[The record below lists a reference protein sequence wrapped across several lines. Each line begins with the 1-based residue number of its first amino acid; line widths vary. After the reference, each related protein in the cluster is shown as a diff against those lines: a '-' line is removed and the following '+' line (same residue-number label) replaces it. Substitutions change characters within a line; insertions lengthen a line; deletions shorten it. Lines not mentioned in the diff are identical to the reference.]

1 MQRLARTGIAG
12 LLLVSLLAVTACQWD
27 GSSQPPSSNTGRISP
42 AAIPNTAIATSSASG
57 TVTVV
62 SGGTQTVS
70 VTFTASDS
78 QGVTQLA
85 VTSGLGSLSSG
96 WTGPASFSC
105 TSVSTGSGCVLNL
118 VFAPSGAS
126 SGTLT
131 FGYGYTDAAGTGRT
145 GTLTLT

>member
-12 LLLVSLLAVTACQWD
+12 PLLVSLLAVTACQWD
-27 GSSQPPSSNTGRISP
+27 SSSQPPSSNTGTISP
-42 AAIPNTAIATSSASG
+42 AATPNTATATSSASG

-70 VTFTASDS
+70 VTFTPSDS

-85 VTSGLGSLSSG
+85 VASGLGSLSSG

-105 TSVSTGSGCVLNL
+105 AT
-118 VFAPSGAS
+118 
-126 SGTLT
+126 
-131 FGYGYTDAAGTGRT
+131 
-145 GTLTLT
+145 